1 MAKPKRNNRRKK
13 QRQAVALEI
22 NRKLRG
28 DLDEL
33 ALDCTSCDK
42 RIAVRDKHVKYFL
55 SCNLVQREMLE
66 KIFKEDEDLYIG

>member
-28 DLDEL
+28 DLGEL
-33 ALDCTSCDK
+33 AKGKS
-42 RIAVRDKHVKYFL
+42 RIETRDAHVAFYEG
-55 SCNLVQREMLE
+55 CNVVQQDMLME
-66 KIFKEDEDLYIG
+66 IFKEDEYLYIG